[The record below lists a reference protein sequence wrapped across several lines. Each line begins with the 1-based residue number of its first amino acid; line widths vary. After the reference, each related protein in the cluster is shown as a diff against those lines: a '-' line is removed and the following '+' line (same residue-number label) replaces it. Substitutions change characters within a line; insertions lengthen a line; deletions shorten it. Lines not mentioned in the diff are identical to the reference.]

1 LRYRPARVNLP
12 HIVTLIGV
20 NPKIAMGGRGR
31 SKYDPAGYYF
41 RMQIE
46 PALIS
51 RLRSS
56 LNEDAAIRLLRR
68 FIGTPSVTGAESRF
82 AQLLADELRSLGA
95 DRVTLVDFAPGR
107 PNVRG
112 QQTGAGPCL
121 LIIGHSDTVHVRGWA
136 EHWAGTERENP
147 FSATIVDGAVWGRG
161 AGDLKAG
168 IATTLAAARL
178 LVAAGLT
185 APADLLFGFVGDE
198 ESGEQGTGVSA
209 GIKSLIEE
217 IETGK
222 LPKPDF
228 AVYVEPT
235 QLNIYAAQMG
245 FVLCEISVIG
255 RSAYFGVP
263 ELGLDALAAAHA
275 VLSAVWAHSAVLE
288 SRTPHALVGR
298 SFVLATGLESGGYI
312 AVPGESR
319 ITLILKLLPGEN
331 LDDAV
336 QGLEAAVRNAPVADG
351 IVVSFAYPAG
361 RDHRFGGT
369 PTEISPDLGPVRLLE
384 RAVQAVRADRG
395 LIEGAPYWS
404 EAPFLINR
412 LGVPA
417 VYWAPG
423 DIRNCHTLEERVL
436 VKDYLDGIV
445 AFAAFIAAFDRSEA
459 INVAATSSQI

>member
-1 LRYRPARVNLP
+1 MQ
-12 HIVTLIGV
+12 I
-20 NPKIAMGGRGR
+20 
-31 SKYDPAGYYF
+31 DPA
-41 RMQIE
+41 
-46 PALIS
+46 LVS

-56 LNEDAAIRLLRR
+56 LDEDAAIGLLRR
-68 FIGTPSVTGAESRF
+68 CIGTPSVTGAEARF

-95 DRVTLVDFAPGR
+95 DQVTLVDFAPGR

-112 QQTGAGPCL
+112 LLCGQQTGSGPCL
-121 LIIGHSDTVHVRGWA
+121 LITGHTDTVHVRGWS

-147 FSATIVDGAVWGRG
+147 FSATMVDGAVWGRG

-178 LVAAGLT
+178 LTAAGLT
-185 APADLLFGFVGDE
+185 PSADLLFGFVGDE
-198 ESGEQGTGVSA
+198 ESGEPGTGISA

-217 IETGK
+217 IEAGK

-235 QLNIYAAQMG
+235 RLNIYAAQMG
-245 FVLCEISVIG
+245 FVICEISVIG

-288 SRTPHALVGR
+288 GRTPHKLVGR
-298 SFVLATGLESGGYI
+298 PFVLATGLESGGYI

-319 ITLILKLLPGEN
+319 ISLIMKLLPGES

-336 QGLEAAVRNAPVADG
+336 QDLEAAVRKAPIAEG
-351 IVVSFAYPAG
+351 IAVSFAYPAG

-369 PTEISPDLGPVRLLE
+369 PTEISPDFGPVRLLE
-384 RAVQAVRADRG
+384 RAVQSVRADRG
-395 LIEGAPYWS
+395 LIQGAPYWS

-423 DIRNCHTLEERVL
+423 DISNCHTLEERVL

-445 AFAAFIAAFDRSEA
+445 ALAAFIAAFDGSEA
-459 INVAATSSQI
+459 ISVAPTSSLARKN